1 MDPFIKSFVKY
12 VCLSFLLNV
21 AYAFDDE
28 FEKRWQ
34 QIHQEHVS
42 HVEHLKGTSLSVPIE
57 VTIGFSVMLV
67 LMLTCFFIACICHRR
82 HPEMFRGRPQPLLV
96 PVHPPVMSGAST
108 QPTVGAFTPFLGAST
123 TAVPPVYT
131 VVSDATP
138 AAFVSY
144 PQHTYYPSA
153 TVLPPQGGA
162 YGSITVEPP
171 VQPPATLLP
180 SQHAPRSRYA
190 HSKDIST
197 VPLCQ
202 DW

>member
-1 MDPFIKSFVKY
+1 MGPFIKSFVKC

-57 VTIGFSVMLV
+57 VTIGFSVMVV

-82 HPEMFRGRPQPLLV
+82 HPEMF
-96 PVHPPVMSGAST
+96 
-108 QPTVGAFTPFLGAST
+108 
-123 TAVPPVYT
+123 
-131 VVSDATP
+131 
-138 AAFVSY
+138 
-144 PQHTYYPSA
+144 HTYYPSA

-171 VQPPATLLP
+171 VQAPAMLLP
-180 SQHAPRSRYA
+180 SQPAPRSRYA

-202 DW
+202 DWLMVPRKAKLEPHVGNMGLVGK